1 MHKINNII
9 RHINIIL
16 IQITNNQIKIPIITK
31 IINKNNTISKINNT
45 NHNNSINSP
54 IISCQFIINNITHTI
69 ITRI

>member
-45 NHNNSINSP
+45 NHNNINSP